1 MNLYTPKDR
10 NGKTFHV
17 GDLVEIGEGAPE
29 EFHGDKARV
38 NYVVRLED
46 LPQLPVHSG
55 QQAMLSQH
63 PMLILDEEDG
73 GTSAVFANTI
83 TILEQGD
90 GEELVFEETPQPSAP
105 RDIHGREIKAGDT
118 VRIAGKRV
126 KQDYQGRVVEVSD
139 PTPTIE
145 RIALINPELFML
157 IKLGIAP
164 EHGHIEMADGVALAE
179 SCEVVT
185 DPASAMQAPST
196 ADTVH

>member
-29 EFHGDKARV
+29 EFHGDKGRV
-38 NYVVRLED
+38 NRVIRLEH
-46 LPQLPVHSG
+46 LPRIPAYTG

-63 PMLILDEEDG
+63 PMMILDDEDG
-73 GTSAVFANTI
+73 ENSAVFANTL

-90 GEELVFEETPQPSAP
+90 GEELVFEVTPQPVPQDADG
-105 RDIHGREIKAGDT
+105 RDIQVGDS
-118 VRIAGKRV
+118 VRIGGARV
-126 KQDYQGRVVEVSD
+126 KEEHQGVVRTVEN
-139 PTPTIE
+139 PNPPME

-157 IKLGIAP
+157 IQLGIAP
-164 EHGHIEMADGVALAE
+164 PEGHIELEDGVVHID
-179 SCEVVT
+179 SIEVVAT
-185 DPASAMQAPST
+185 AAT